1 MKVIIGNVHNNTTP
15 TFQPSHQTVVE
26 LKPKKYGVD
35 VDGYIG
41 DVDIFG
47 YLHDATGSG
56 IVDMSDIWYFSRDEQ
71 LKEMFM
77 NNPNITGVVK
87 LGMKRF
93 TQHAMDDCFKNTNIT
108 GFEFTELEEISP
120 ENGYS
125 PFTYSDLHD
134 CPMLETIKFDKLQT
148 ISTSICFQQK
158 FSQLP
163 RLTTFEAPLL
173 QSVTGQS
180 SFSSAFSGSGALT
193 TVDLS
198 SLETIGLSSFASAFS
213 YTGLTSMSF
222 TALTTVGQHSL
233 RNAFYGCSYLT
244 DLYFPAVTTTTF
256 TNYSSDRS
264 FMDMLK
270 ECDGTTVHFP
280 ASVQSTVENLADFST
295 GFGGTN
301 ITVLYDL

>member
-41 DVDIFG
+41 DVDMFG
-47 YLHDATGSG
+47 YLHDATSSG
-56 IVDMSDIWYFSRDEQ
+56 TVDMSDIWYFSRDEQ

-125 PFTYSDLHD
+125 PLTYSDLRD
-134 CPMLETIKFDKLQT
+134 CPMLETIRFDKLQT
-148 ISTSICFQQK
+148 VSTSICFQQK

-173 QSVTGQS
+173 QSVTSQA
-180 SFSSAFSGSGALT
+180 SFASAFSGSGALT
-193 TVDLS
+193 TIDLS
-198 SLETIGLSSFASAFS
+198 SLETIGMSSFASAFS
-213 YTGLTSMSF
+213 HTGLTSMSF

-244 DLYFPAVTTTTF
+244 DLYFPAVTTSTF

-264 FMDMLK
+264 FMDMLGG
-270 ECDGTTVHFP
+270 CSGVIVHFP
-280 ASVQSTVENLADFST
+280 ASVQSTVQSLSDFVN
-295 GFGGTN
+295 GFSGTN
-301 ITVLYDL
+301 TNIVYDL